1 MYEPEGRQ
9 YPNLAFLW
17 PAFAAAATSNMA
29 AIAARQFAELAVG
42 ADEAAAREPS
52 WATPNTIKLELKTV
66 RLRDFS
72 TAATGAPTLLCAP
85 FALHGGAIA
94 DFAIGHSLVGALC
107 QAGLQRVFVTDWR
120 SADDDMRLLTID
132 DYLAQLNVLVD
143 DIGAPVDLIGLCQ
156 GGWMA
161 LVYAARFPEKVR
173 KLVLAGAPVDL
184 AAASSSLSQIADM
197 SPLPW
202 FHQLVQIGDGRVPG
216 RKVMKFWGTGTVG
229 TDDAR
234 QALQI
239 EEPVDAAAFAE
250 LEARFYAWYAWTLDL
265 PGTFFL
271 EVVEKLYRRNELAA
285 GKFVAL
291 GRRVDL
297 KSVALPIFLLAAQD
311 DELVAPPQLFAT
323 EQLVATPPHQLRKAR
338 RRAITSACSIGQ
350 IDARTY
356 LAGHRALAAQAG
368 GRRDAAGRDL
378 DAPVERTEAQ
388 RRYVLDG
395 AVVTWLCH
403 LARVAENGRGFRS
416 PLRPKSD

>member
-72 TAATGAPTLLCAP
+72 TAAIGAPTLLCAP
-85 FALHGGAIA
+85 FALHDGAIA

-184 AAASSSLSQIADM
+184 AAVVFLAVADRRHESVAVV
-197 SPLPW
+197 SP
-202 FHQLVQIGDGRVPG
+202 IGADRRRPG
-216 RKVMKFWGTGTVG
+216 SRTESDEILGTGTVG

-250 LEARFYAWYAWTLDL
+250 LEARFHAWYAWTLDL

-323 EQLVATPPHQLRKAR
+323 EQLVATPPHQLRKAVASGHHVSLFMGKSTLEHIWPDIVR
-338 RRAITSACSIGQ
+338 WLRKPVAVATPRAATSTLRSKEPK
-350 IDARTY
+350 
-356 LAGHRALAAQAG
+356 HSAA
-368 GRRDAAGRDL
+368 
-378 DAPVERTEAQ
+378 T
-388 RRYVLDG
+388 
-395 AVVTWLCH
+395 
-403 LARVAENGRGFRS
+403 S
-416 PLRPKSD
+416 

>member
-42 ADEAAAREPS
+42 VDETPAREPS
-52 WATPNTIKLELKTV
+52 WATPNTVRLELKTV

-72 TAATGAPTLLCAP
+72 TAAAGVPTLLCAP
-85 FALHGGAIA
+85 FALHGAAIA
-94 DFAIGHSLVGALC
+94 DFAIGHSLVGALR

-120 SADDDMRLLTID
+120 SAEDDMRLLTID

-161 LVYAARFPEKVR
+161 LVYAARFPQKVR
-173 KLVLAGAPVDL
+173 KLVLAGAPVDVG
-184 AAASSSLSQIADM
+184 AAASSLSQIADM

-202 FHQLVQIGDGRVPG
+202 FHELVQIGDGRVPG
-216 RKVMKFWGTGTVG
+216 RKVMKFWGTGTAG
-229 TDDAR
+229 SNDAR

-250 LEARFYAWYAWTLDL
+250 IEARFHAWYAWTLDL

-291 GRRVDL
+291 GQRVDL
-297 KSVALPIFLLAAQD
+297 KSVAPPIYLLAARD
-311 DELVAPPQLFAT
+311 DELVAPPQLFAA
-323 EQLVATPPHQLRKAR
+323 EHLVATPPHQVRKAVASGHHVSLFMGKSTLEGFWPGIVR
-338 RRAITSACSIGQ
+338 WLREPTAVAKPRAAT
-350 IDARTY
+350 
-356 LAGHRALAAQAG
+356 
-368 GRRDAAGRDL
+368 
-378 DAPVERTEAQ
+378 
-388 RRYVLDG
+388 
-395 AVVTWLCH
+395 
-403 LARVAENGRGFRS
+403 S
-416 PLRPKSD
+416 PLRSKEPKHRAVTS